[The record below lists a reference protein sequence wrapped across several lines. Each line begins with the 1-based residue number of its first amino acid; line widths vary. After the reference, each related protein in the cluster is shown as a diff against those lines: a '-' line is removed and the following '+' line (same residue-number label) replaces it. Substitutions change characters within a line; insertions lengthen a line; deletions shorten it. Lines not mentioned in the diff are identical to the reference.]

1 MAKRILLVEDTNQT
15 RVLCAPGR
23 SKLSVIQTRRRFLT
37 ALSLAGAAGLIRT
50 SRALAGEGPL
60 ETTSVRFMR
69 TPSLC
74 HAPQFVA
81 EELLRAEG
89 FSEIRYIEGASS
101 AEINEAVA
109 SGKVDFNTHFA
120 PQWASVIDGGGAV
133 TVLSGVHVGCFE
145 LFGKEG
151 IRGVGDLKGKT
162 VGVAAL
168 GSSDHLFVSVIA
180 AHIGL
185 DPVNDIH
192 WITSQSP
199 TPAEL
204 FAEGKIDACLGLPPV
219 PQELRARHLGHVVV
233 NSAMDRPWS
242 QYFCC
247 MLAGNREFV
256 RNHPVATKRVLR
268 AVLKAADL
276 CASEP
281 AAAAQRLVEGRFTAR
296 YDDALQTIRDVP
308 YDKWREYDPED
319 TMRFYALRLHELGFV
334 KSTPQKIIADGT
346 DWRFFDEVKREL
358 KA

>member
-1 MAKRILLVEDTNQT
+1 
-15 RVLCAPGR
+15 
-23 SKLSVIQTRRRFLT
+23 LSIIQTRRRFLT
-37 ALSLAGAAGLIRT
+37 SLSLAGAAGLIRT
-50 SRALAGEGPL
+50 PRSLAAEGQL

-89 FSEIRYIEGASS
+89 FSEIRHIEGASS

-151 IRGVGDLKGKT
+151 IRSIGDLKGKT

-168 GSSDHLFVSVIA
+168 GSSDHLFVSVMA

-276 CASEP
+276 CAGEP
-281 AAAAQRLVEGRFTAR
+281 AAAAQRLVDRRFAAR
-296 YDDALQTIRDVP
+296 YDYALQTIRDIP

-319 TMRFYALRLHELGFV
+319 TMRFYALRLHEIGAV
-334 KSTPQKIIADGT
+334 KSSPQKIIADGT
-346 DWRFFDEVKREL
+346 DWRFLDEVKREL

>member
-1 MAKRILLVEDTNQT
+1 M
-15 RVLCAPGR
+15 
-23 SKLSVIQTRRRFLT
+23 IQTRRRFLT
-37 ALSLAGAAGLIRT
+37 TMSLVGATGLVGVP
-50 SRALAGEGPL
+50 RALAAEGTL

-109 SGKVDFNTHFA
+109 SGKVDFNMHFA
-120 PQWASVIDGGGAV
+120 PQWVSVIDGGSAV

-145 LFGKEG
+145 LFAKEG
-151 IRGVGDLKGKT
+151 IRSIADLKGKT

-168 GSSDHLFVSVIA
+168 GSSDHLFVSVMA

-185 DPVNDIH
+185 DPASDIH

-204 FAEGKIDACLGLPPV
+204 FADGKIDACLGLPPV
-219 PQELRARHLGHVVV
+219 PQELRARHIGQVVV
-233 NSAMDRPWS
+233 NSAMDRPLS

-247 MLAGNREFV
+247 MLAGNRDYV
-256 RNHPVATKRVLR
+256 SKHPVATKRVLG
-268 AVLKAADL
+268 AILKAADL

-281 AAAAQRLVEGRFTAR
+281 ALAAQRLVDGRFAAR
-296 YDDALQTIRDVP
+296 YDYAVQTIRDVP
-308 YDKWREYDPED
+308 YDKWREYDAED
-319 TMRFYALRLHELGFV
+319 TLRFYALRLPELGFV

-346 DWRFFDEVKREL
+346 NWGFLNELKREL

>member
-1 MAKRILLVEDTNQT
+1 
-15 RVLCAPGR
+15 
-23 SKLSVIQTRRRFLT
+23 LSIIQTRRRFLT
-37 ALSLAGAAGLIRT
+37 SLSLAGAAGLIRT
-50 SRALAGEGPL
+50 PRSLAAEGQL

-89 FSEIRYIEGASS
+89 FSEIRHIEGASS

-151 IRGVGDLKGKT
+151 IRSIGDLKGKT

-168 GSSDHLFVSVIA
+168 GSSDHLFVSVMA

-276 CASEP
+276 CAGEP
-281 AAAAQRLVEGRFTAR
+281 AAAAQRLVDGRFTAR
-296 YDDALQTIRDVP
+296 YDDALKTIRDVP

-319 TMRFYALRLHELGFV
+319 TYALRLREIGAV
-334 KSTPQKIIADGT
+334 TSTPQKIIADGT
-346 DWRFFDEVKREL
+346 NWRFLEEVKREL

>member
-1 MAKRILLVEDTNQT
+1 MPVN
-15 RVLCAPGR
+15 
-23 SKLSVIQTRRRFLT
+23 QTRRRFLST
-37 ALSLAGAAGLIRT
+37 LSLAGAADLIRT
-50 SRALAGEGPL
+50 PRALAAEQPL

-89 FSEIRYIEGASS
+89 FSEIRYIDGASS

-109 SGKVDFNTHFA
+109 SGRVDFNTHFA

-151 IRGVGDLKGKT
+151 IRSIGDLKGKT

-168 GSSDHLFVSVIA
+168 GSSDHLFVSVMA

-219 PQELRARHLGHVVV
+219 PQDLRARQIGRVIV
-233 NSAMDRPWS
+233 NSSMDRPWS
-242 QYFCC
+242 EYFCC
-247 MLAGNREFV
+247 MLAGHREFV
-256 RNHPVATKRVLR
+256 QKHPVATKRVLR
-268 AVLKAADL
+268 AILKAADL
-276 CASEP
+276 CVSDP
-281 AAAAQRLVEGRFTAR
+281 AITAQRLVDGGFAPR
-296 YDDALQTIRDVP
+296 YDYALQTLRDVP
-308 YDKWREYDPED
+308 YDKWREYDAED
-319 TMRFYALRLHELGFV
+319 TLRFYSLRLHELGFV
-334 KSTPQKIIADGT
+334 KSSPQNIIADGT
-346 DWRFFDEVKREL
+346 DWRFLNELKREL
-358 KA
+358 KT